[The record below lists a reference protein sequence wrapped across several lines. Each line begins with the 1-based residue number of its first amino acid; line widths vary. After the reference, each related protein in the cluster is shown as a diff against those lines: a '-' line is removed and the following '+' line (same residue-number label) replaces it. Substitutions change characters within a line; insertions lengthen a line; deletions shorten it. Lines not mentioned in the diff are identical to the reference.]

1 LAKGDD
7 IREKLM
13 GFATEVM
20 DLCERL
26 PRSTAGS
33 HVAVQLLRSATSAAP
48 NYAEARG
55 AESRKDFL
63 HKLRIVL
70 KELNEAEVWLELIV
84 RRKMVIGGEPE
95 TALEDC
101 RSLCRIVGASVRTAR
116 RTIHD

>member
-1 LAKGDD
+1 MAKGDD

-13 GFATEVM
+13 RFATEVM
-20 DLCERL
+20 DLCEHL
-26 PRSTAGS
+26 PKSTAGS
-33 HVAVQLLRSATSAAP
+33 HVAVQLLRSATAAAP

-84 RRKMVIGGEPE
+84 RRKMVMGGEPE
-95 TALEDC
+95 AALAEC
-101 RSLCRIVGASVRTAR
+101 QSLCRIVGASVRTAR
-116 RTIHD
+116 ENDA